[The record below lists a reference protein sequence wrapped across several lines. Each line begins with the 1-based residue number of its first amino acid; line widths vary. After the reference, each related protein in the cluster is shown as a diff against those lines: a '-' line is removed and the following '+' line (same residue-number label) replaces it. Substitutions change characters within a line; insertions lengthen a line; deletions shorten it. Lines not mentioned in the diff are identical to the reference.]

1 MGLRLVA
8 SRPFDRAVA
17 VAASGATGKA
27 REKTLVKAHIRGQRI
42 NLVGGLPSQE
52 YSFVS
57 LYMKNL
63 MSVTP
68 LNCVLKALIFA
79 LNDSADAL
87 VRRCSK

>member
-1 MGLRLVA
+1 MHQVVRL
-8 SRPFDRAVA
+8 
-17 VAASGATGKA
+17 GACFFYII
-27 REKTLVKAHIRGQRI
+27 VFMGQRI
-42 NLVGGLPSQE
+42 NLVGGQPSQE

>member
-1 MGLRLVA
+1 MAGVIFFVPHEDEKRGQRINLVGGACPVKSIALRV
-8 SRPFDRAVA
+8 
-17 VAASGATGKA
+17 
-27 REKTLVKAHIRGQRI
+27 GQRI